1 VFAELQ
7 ATLRAPRPWAILQ
20 RLDALGALAAIHPR
34 FTLGRTSEQRF
45 ERVAEV
51 LAWHSLLYL
60 PAQPAPWL
68 VYLLVLFEERPSGE
82 ARTILRRLSP
92 PPKTVDA
99 VVRNLSQ
106 LRTLARSLQRAR
118 ETTPSRMHRW
128 LAEVSVEVILAL
140 MAVVGRPELRKAI
153 GDFLT
158 AKERVRPFLGGDDLR
173 ALGIQPGPVYRDIL
187 NSILYA
193 RLDGH
198 VQSRDDELRFVRRR
212 FAQAFPA
219 AGAAP
224 PREHRPRS
232 PKPPN

>member
-1 VFAELQ
+1 
-7 ATLRAPRPWAILQ
+7 
-20 RLDALGALAAIHPR
+20 
-34 FTLGRTSEQRF
+34 
-45 ERVAEV
+45 
-51 LAWHSLLYL
+51 
-60 PAQPAPWL
+60 
-68 VYLLVLFEERPSGE
+68 
-82 ARTILRRLSP
+82 
-92 PPKTVDA
+92 
-99 VVRNLSQ
+99 
-106 LRTLARSLQRAR
+106 
-118 ETTPSRMHRW
+118 MHRW